1 MEYVES
7 IAPVKAVSWT
17 FNPSIFKPSKGLGES
32 MGYSFRLP
40 VSPGNRRS
48 SVVLT
53 MPVQALRDSEIVAIL
68 EDDTGGVMGDTR
80 DAVLYRVQLEDE
92 TKTNGL
98 WRDLR
103 PF

>member
-17 FNPSIFKPSKGLGES
+17 FNPLIFKASKGLGEC
-32 MGYSFRLP
+32 MGYIFRLP

-53 MPVQALRDSEIVAIL
+53 MPVQALRDSEIVAIS
-68 EDDTGGVMGDTR
+68 EDDTGGVTGDTR

-92 TKTNGL
+92 TKTDGR